1 MVYEEDVNGLKTV
14 FLSYFVAIG
23 VEKDDTVLH
32 E

>member
-1 MVYEEDVNGLKTV
+1 MVYEEDVNGSKTV
-14 FLSYFVAIG
+14 FLSYFGVIG